1 MIEYGMAPAVSD
13 LMDDLAWSIYEY
25 LHGESTAYNG
35 KLLVLMPI
43 TKIAKEFERN
53 HRTVTRRLTA
63 LKNEG
68 LITPIIKKD
77 YVTLYCVSDPNTE
90 DLDE

>member
-1 MIEYGMAPAVSD
+1 MGPAKND

-25 LHGESTAYNG
+25 LVGESTKYEG
-35 KLLVLMPI
+35 SLLVLMPI
-43 TKIAKEFERN
+43 TKIAKQFERN
-53 HRTVTRRLTA
+53 HRTVTRRLSA

-77 YVTLYCVSDPNTE
+77 YVTLYSVADTE
-90 DLDE
+90 SPDE